1 MQTGHRYLE
10 LPFSLRNHTDILKIQ
25 GVGSIS
31 VMSVGNE
38 KNAQVSRH
46 AIIKCSFCTEYVKVP
61 LENIVRD
68 VCPNIFVSCLM

>member
-46 AIIKCSFCTEYVKVP
+46 AIIKCYH
-61 LENIVRD
+61 
-68 VCPNIFVSCLM
+68 